1 MTVLHQQDLIIRN
14 NRGLHARA
22 AAKFVKCAEKYD
34 AEIIVTKDENQVS
47 GTSIMGLMLLAAS
60 KGTAI
65 NVAVSGNQAEE
76 AMQALSL
83 LVEDK
88 FGEDRDAE

>member
-1 MTVLHQQDLIIRN
+1 MTALHQQDLLIRN

-76 AMQALSL
+76 AIQALSL